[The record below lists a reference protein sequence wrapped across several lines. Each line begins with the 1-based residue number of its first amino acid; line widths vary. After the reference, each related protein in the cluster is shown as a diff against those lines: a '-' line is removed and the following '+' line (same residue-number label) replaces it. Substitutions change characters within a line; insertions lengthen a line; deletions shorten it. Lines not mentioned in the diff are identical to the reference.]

1 MEMITVLN
9 TVILLYSQLGQAP
22 PLPLLTQRECSVH
35 SQGYPEPVSS
45 GEGACFLWRPE
56 GTDVSQRPTV
66 PKEEQ
71 RPGSNRGAQDLPPE

>member
-22 PLPLLTQRECSVH
+22 PLPLLTQRDCSVH
-35 SQGYPEPVSS
+35 SQGCPEPLFS

-56 GTDVSQRPTV
+56 GTDVSQRRNP
-66 PKEEQ
+66 
-71 RPGSNRGAQDLPPE
+71 AQGRAETQL